1 MATKVLADTKE
12 HLLVVTVAKKE
23 KREGL
28 FKYIDDPK
36 NAEHVIDR
44 SPSKRLIDSQLFD
57 EYQSKIDSY
66 KHARISLISQNDD
79 GSYQSLVMDA
89 KPGSDEYYS
98 ILRRLR
104 F

>member
-1 MATKVLADTKE
+1 MATNTLADTKKY
-12 HLLVVTVAKKE
+12 LLVVTVAKKD

-36 NAEHVIDR
+36 NAEHILER
-44 SPSKRLIDSQLFD
+44 SSSKRLIDTHLFD
-57 EYQSKIDSY
+57 KYQSKLDSY
-66 KHARISLISQNDD
+66 SHTRISLVSQNDD
-79 GSYQSLVMDA
+79 GSYQSLVTDA

>member
-1 MATKVLADTKE
+1 MATKALADTKE
-12 HLLVVTVAKKE
+12 YLLVVTIAKTD

-36 NAEHVIDR
+36 NTPHVVDR
-44 SPSKRLIDSQLFD
+44 SSSKRLIDTHLFD
-57 EYQSKIDSY
+57 KYQSKIDSY